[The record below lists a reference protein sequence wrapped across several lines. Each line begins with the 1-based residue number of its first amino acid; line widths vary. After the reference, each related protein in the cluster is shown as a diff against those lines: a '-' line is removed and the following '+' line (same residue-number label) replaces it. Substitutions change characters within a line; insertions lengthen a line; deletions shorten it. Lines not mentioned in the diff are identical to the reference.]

1 MTKTILFSLLFLTIN
16 TLKATN
22 EPAQKVTSTIKEVT
36 VYLSGAKLSSEASV
50 TLKSGNNE
58 VIFENL
64 PAEFN
69 ARSLQVRLKGSA
81 ELLSAKFKRRY
92 PEAPKEN
99 PKAQIIR
106 DSMVLLNDF
115 LNEINNEKAV
125 LNGEENLIANNQNK
139 VGTGQAK
146 STQITMT
153 VTELSNLAAY
163 YQTRVMAIK
172 KRGQEL
178 IILDR
183 NTRFKIS
190 QLQLRL
196 NELAPNQ
203 GKQSGEI
210 AMQIY
215 APTAQTIDITCL
227 YFVQNALWKPMYD
240 LRSDGIDKPLT
251 LIYKAGIQQNTG
263 YDWTNVKMHLS
274 TANPNFDNS
283 RPIISAQYVDFYI
296 QQLRENLSVANN
308 QDLDPLR
315 GNYFEKKTY
324 NLAQVPATE
333 TTKLKTEELDF
344 KDEEDKG
351 NKANNN
357 TLNLA
362 FDILINQTIPTG
374 GEEYIIKVEENAL
387 KNVVYE
393 YHSVPKLDPSVFLIA
408 KVTDYGQ
415 YNLMPAY
422 ASIFFED
429 TYIGQS
435 FIDPKTVADTL
446 ILSLGRDENVS
457 IKRAKPIDI
466 KSEKKIIGNTKKEII
481 TYEIT
486 IKNNKRVPI
495 PIEIFDQIPISR
507 QKDIE
512 IDVDKNDL
520 TGAEYNKDFGKLSW
534 RIKIEPNSSK
544 RLRFGYSI
552 KYPKDKIITTL

>member
-1 MTKTILFSLLFLTIN
+1 MTKSFLFFLLFLTIN
-16 TLKATN
+16 TLKAHN
-22 EPAQKVTSTIKEVT
+22 EPTQKITSTIKEVT
-36 VYLSGAKLSSEASV
+36 VYLSGAKLNSQAAV
-50 TLKSGNNE
+50 TLKSGNND

-64 PAEFN
+64 PADFN
-69 ARSLQVRLKGSA
+69 ASSLQVRLKGNA

-99 PKAQIIR
+99 PKTQIIR

-115 LNEINNEKAV
+115 LSELNNEKTV
-125 LNGEENLIANNQNK
+125 LNGEENLIINNQNK
-139 VGTGQAK
+139 VGAGQAQ
-146 STQITMT
+146 SSQITLT

-178 IILDR
+178 IVLER
-183 NTRFKIS
+183 NTRFKLN
-190 QLQLRL
+190 QLQLKL

-215 APTAQTIDITCL
+215 SPMAQTIDINCL
-227 YFVQNALWKPMYD
+227 YFVGNALWKPMYD
-240 LRSDGIDKPLT
+240 LRADGIDKPLT

-296 QQLRENLSVANN
+296 QQIQENALAEQVVT
-308 QDLDPLR
+308 R

-333 TTKLKTEELDF
+333 TAKLKTEELDF
-344 KDEEDKG
+344 KDEEDKE

-357 TLNLA
+357 ALNLA
-362 FDILINQTIPTG
+362 FDIQINQTIPTG
-374 GEEYIIKVEENAL
+374 GEEYVIKVEENAL

-486 IKNNKRVPI
+486 IKNNKRVAI
-495 PIEIFDQIPISR
+495 PVEIFDQIPISR